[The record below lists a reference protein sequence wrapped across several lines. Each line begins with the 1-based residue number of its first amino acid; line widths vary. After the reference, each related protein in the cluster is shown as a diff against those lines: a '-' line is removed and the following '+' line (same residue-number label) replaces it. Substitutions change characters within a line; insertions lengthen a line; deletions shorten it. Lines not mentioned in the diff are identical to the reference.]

1 MLATQVLAWRDSE
14 QPREMCV
21 PLRAGWIA
29 AGARS
34 CGLRADQLVDPLEIK
49 PYRLGQTLLYR
60 RAAHRYSNFDF
71 VPILQ

>member
-1 MLATQVLAWRDSE
+1 MATQVLAWR
-14 QPREMCV
+14 R
-21 PLRAGWIA
+21 LRAAQRDVCA
-29 AGARS
+29 AARWLDRSWGACS